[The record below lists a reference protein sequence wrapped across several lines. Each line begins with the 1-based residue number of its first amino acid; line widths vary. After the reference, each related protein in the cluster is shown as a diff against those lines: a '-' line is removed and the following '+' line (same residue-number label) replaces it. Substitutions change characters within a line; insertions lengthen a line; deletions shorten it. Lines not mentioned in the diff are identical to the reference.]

1 MLWALA
7 LLPLLLSGAVALS
20 PASRG
25 AEHAVLSA
33 TNVPGYLPVVLW
45 HGMGDSC
52 CADYSI
58 GAVREL
64 IERELPGVFVHSI
77 NTGLGGS
84 SVADIFS
91 SYFGS
96 LNDQVAR
103 VCDELLALEELKDG
117 YVAVG
122 FSQGGQFMRAVA
134 ERCQHVGPKMHTL
147 VTMGAQHQGVANV
160 PGCWEPGGGGA
171 PSASFYCR
179 TMQGLISRGAYTAWV
194 QRHVV
199 QAQYV
204 KDPYRLPEYLAAS
217 QFLAD
222 INNEV
227 PARRNKRYRENLAS
241 LQRLVLFLFEDDDM
255 VVPRESSHFGF
266 YNGSRL
272 LAMEE
277 TELYQQDWIGLRQL
291 QESGR
296 LELARCP
303 GRHMQFSLEWF
314 AQHVVRPYLAV
325 PQPGPAAAAGA
336 AAAAAGQ
343 QGGGQQP
350 RQQVQR

>member
-1 MLWALA
+1 MPRALA
-7 LLPLLLSGAVALS
+7 VLPLLLSIAAALS
-20 PASRG
+20 PASQH
-25 AEHAVLSA
+25 AEHVALSTSNA
-33 TNVPGYLPVVLW
+33 AGYLPVVLW
-45 HGMGDSC
+45 HGMGDYC

-58 GAVREL
+58 GAVKEL
-64 IERELPGVFVHSI
+64 IEQELPGVFVHSI
-77 NTGLGGS
+77 NTGLGAT
-84 SVADIFS
+84 SVTDILS

-96 LNDQVAR
+96 VNDQVAR

-122 FSQGGQFMRAVA
+122 FSQGGQFLRAVA
-134 ERCQHVGPKMHTL
+134 ERCQHMGPLMHTL

-160 PGCWEPGGGGA
+160 PGCWEPGGGSA

-179 TMQGLISRGAYTAWV
+179 MMQGLVSRGAYTSWV

-204 KDPYRLPEYLAAS
+204 KDPLRLPEYLSAS
-217 QFLAD
+217 MFLAD

-227 PARRNKRYRENLAS
+227 PARRNKRYHDNLAS

-266 YNGSRL
+266 YNGSQL
-272 LAMEE
+272 LTMNE
-277 TELYQQDWIGLRQL
+277 TELYQQDWIGLKEL

-296 LELARCP
+296 LELAHCP

-314 AQHVVRPYLAV
+314 ARNVVRPYLAV
-325 PQPGPAAAAGA
+325 PSPA
-336 AAAAAGQ
+336 AAAAAKEAATAAGRSELQ
-343 QGGGQQP
+343 QQWQ
-350 RQQVQR
+350 